1 MLSFVPMVVLYVVN
15 AVLHSVGNE
24 TDVKTWGILQG
35 SVTCA
40 STNQHDWKQNKC
52 KFKNSA
58 PLIPQQS
65 TLSTQWGLCKKQ
77 LILHRKGLCL
87 SLLVNMVAIPFTHLQ
102 WVFIYLRL
110 RCTFNQNFVF
120 TFRCLVDTYP
130 NEVFYKKVIY
140 LRILVEEYKVLVQR
154 CR

>member
-1 MLSFVPMVVLYVVN
+1 MVVLYVVN

-24 TDVKTWGILQG
+24 TDVKPWGILQG
-35 SVTCA
+35 SVNCA
-40 STNQHDWKQNKC
+40 SSNQHDWKQNKC

-65 TLSTQWGLCKKQ
+65 TLSAQWGLCKKQ
-77 LILHRKGLCL
+77 LIPHHKGLCL
-87 SLLVNMVAIPFTHLQ
+87 SLLVNRVVIHFARLQ
-102 WVFIYLRL
+102 CLFYLRL
-110 RCTFNQNFVF
+110 RCTFNQIFSF